1 MLPMIHRVRTAGD
14 FARTVRSGARSGR
27 RNVVLYAFRTS
38 ASDPSR
44 VGFIVGKGVGNAVVR
59 NLVKRRLRHA
69 SAEWVAVHPSGFD
82 VVVRALPAAADADWP
97 TLHRDFSG
105 GVAAVL
111 RRLERSDPPG
121 REPMH
126 GEGRSEYREDGR

>member
-27 RNVVLYAFRTS
+27 RNVVLYASRTS
-38 ASDPSR
+38 GSAPTR
-44 VGFIVGKGVGNAVVR
+44 VGFIVGKSVGNAVVR

-69 SAEWVAVHPSGFD
+69 SAEWVVAHPRGYD
-82 VVVRALPAAADADWP
+82 VVVRALPAAADTGWP
-97 TLHRDFSG
+97 GLQRDFSG

-111 RRLERSDPPG
+111 RRLERA
-121 REPMH
+121 EPL
-126 GEGRSEYREDGR
+126 EQ